1 MISTFLLHFDFIQ
14 FFLIHCYF
22 QWIVIYFNYIH
33 TYKNICI
40 SLFFLRIQHLLFFNS
55 TYSYTWI
62 QKHILPL
69 VICHDISVTLLL
81 YFYWKLATF
90 HSEYSWKIF
99 LHKKKKRQIF
109 LLFFGAMWL
118 LILKL
123 MLFQKQGG
131 CKLIFAPVW
140 LCLSWLPNEEFKKVE
155 IKFLE
160 PKTVP
165 KTWKYKAS
173 SSQHRIIKNIILS
186 LSFSSHSF
194 WIYVFFLN
202 SILPFL
208 WKEGLLFWG
217 IVVGYLLGQKELQCN
232 KGSWRKTSFT
242 YGWKEAKNA
251 RFKLAVSLTLSRI

>member
-1 MISTFLLHFDFIQ
+1 MTLYNSFLSIAIFNGLLFTSTIYIHIKIFVYHCFSLGYNIYCFLIVHIPIHESRNIFYPWLFVMTFQLLYYCISTENWPHFTVNIPGK
-14 FFLIHCYF
+14 YF
-22 QWIVIYFNYIH
+22 C
-33 TYKNICI
+33 T
-40 SLFFLRIQHLLFFNS
+40 
-55 TYSYTWI
+55 
-62 QKHILPL
+62 
-69 VICHDISVTLLL
+69 
-81 YFYWKLATF
+81 
-90 HSEYSWKIF
+90 
-99 LHKKKKRQIF
+99 KKKKRQIF